1 MIRKSTRVFI
11 WTYVSIGILIFIL
24 SIWEKKR
31 VSWDILPYIVL
42 SAVLYGLGLLIGLIL
57 SIIIRKPAR
66 ENSFYFI
73 GQSLSLALLIFF
85 LMKSYFEDAQKTY
98 AERNE
103 ITIRNT
109 EPFIETAYEKMKS
122 NFPSPNEYLI
132 HTYYSIGHDS
142 IENFEVKKV
151 FVIYFVYNLKKTPKT
166 NYYSKFV
173 VFNNDATLEEFQ
185 IETNNNQE
193 YKNLLNVGKQF
204 DSIINKYEPES
215 DDENDS
221 FKIK

>member
-11 WTYVSIGILIFIL
+11 WIYVSVGILILNL
-24 SIWEKKR
+24 SLWKEKR
-31 VSWDILPYIVL
+31 IDSHILPLIILLVI
-42 SAVLYGLGLLIGLIL
+42 LYGLGLLFGLIL

-73 GQSLSLALLIFF
+73 GQSLSLGLLIFF

-98 AERNE
+98 SERNE

-122 NFPSPNEYLI
+122 NFASPNEYLI

-142 IENFEVKKV
+142 VENFEVKKL
-151 FVIYFVYNLKKTPKT
+151 FVIYFVYNLKKNPKT
-166 NYYSKFV
+166 NYFSKFI
-173 VFNNDATLEEFQ
+173 VFNNNATLDEFQ
-185 IETNNNQE
+185 IQTTNNQE
-193 YKNLLNVGKQF
+193 YKNLLKVGNKI
-204 DSIINKYEPES
+204 DNIIDKYEPES
-215 DDENDS
+215 DDETDS